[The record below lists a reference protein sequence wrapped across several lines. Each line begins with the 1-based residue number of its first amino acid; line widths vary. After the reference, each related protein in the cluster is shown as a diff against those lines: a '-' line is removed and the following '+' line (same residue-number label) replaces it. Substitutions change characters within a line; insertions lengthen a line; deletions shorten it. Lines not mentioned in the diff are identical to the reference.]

1 MRSSIPLSFHC
12 QNNPSKKKS
21 DQAIPMLI
29 VYLRAFNSATIYPSS
44 GICFRLSPRPPSPP
58 HSQDLSISSATV
70 QAVHAAQSPSI
81 PSHTLLRWK
90 NSYCRLCS
98 NDPLHR
104 AFPDTAGRNLLFFFF
119 LYFYIIVY
127 IYLPLSPILYD
138 ILFLIQLFLQ
148 LNFTLFKIIL
158 HLPSI
163 SNN

>member
-1 MRSSIPLSFHC
+1 MRSSIPLSYHC

-104 AFPDTAGRNLLFFFF
+104 AFPDTAGRNLLFFFSVF
-119 LYFYIIVY
+119 LYNC
-127 IYLPLSPILYD
+127 IYLSTSVAHTIWYPVSHTTVSSVEFHTFQD
-138 ILFLIQLFLQ
+138 HFASSFH
-148 LNFTLFKIIL
+148 F
-158 HLPSI
+158 
-163 SNN
+163 